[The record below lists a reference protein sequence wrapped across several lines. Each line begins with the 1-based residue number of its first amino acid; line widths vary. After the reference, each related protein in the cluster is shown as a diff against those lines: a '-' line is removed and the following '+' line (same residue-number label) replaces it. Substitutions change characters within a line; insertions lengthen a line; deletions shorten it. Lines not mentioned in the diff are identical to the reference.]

1 MDRLSSIE
9 AFVTVAELAS
19 FSRAAERLQIAKSV
33 VSRQVSALETELGA
47 RLFHRTTRSLTLT
60 EVGRSYLE
68 RTKQILADLEE
79 ANRAVSQLQSAP
91 RGKLRINAP
100 MSFGFLHLA
109 QALPDFMKA
118 YPEVSVDLAMNDRFV
133 DLVDEGYDLAVRIGA
148 LEDSSLIARK
158 LAPVRRVICASPDYI
173 ARKGMPHNISDLKK
187 HDCLIYMSDHPEWRF
202 MNPNGKPLVV
212 AITGRLSINN
222 GDALRIAA
230 LEGLGLANLPTFLV
244 GDDLRAGRLVSVLQ
258 SVTPSTLTLS
268 AVYPP
273 TRHITPKVRAFVDF
287 LAERFGPVP
296 YWDEGI

>member
-9 AFVTVAELAS
+9 AFVTVADLAS
-19 FSRAAERLQIAKSV
+19 FSRAAERLNIAKSV
-33 VSRQVSALETELGA
+33 VSRQISALEAELGA

-68 RTKQILADLEE
+68 RTRQILADLEE
-79 ANRAVSQLQSAP
+79 ANQAVSQLQSSP

-148 LEDSSLIARK
+148 LDDSSLIARK

-173 ARKGMPHNISDLKK
+173 ARKGMPHTIADLKK
-187 HDCLIYMSDHPEWRF
+187 HDCLVYMSDHPEWRF
-202 MNPNGKPLVV
+202 MNPNGKPFVV

-222 GDALRIAA
+222 GDALRVAA
-230 LEGLGLANLPTFLV
+230 IEGLGLANLPTFLV

-258 SVTPSTLTLS
+258 EMKPSELTLS

-273 TRHITPKVRAFVDF
+273 TKHITPKVRAFVDF
-287 LAERFGPVP
+287 LAERFGPEP
-296 YWDEGI
+296 YWDEGV